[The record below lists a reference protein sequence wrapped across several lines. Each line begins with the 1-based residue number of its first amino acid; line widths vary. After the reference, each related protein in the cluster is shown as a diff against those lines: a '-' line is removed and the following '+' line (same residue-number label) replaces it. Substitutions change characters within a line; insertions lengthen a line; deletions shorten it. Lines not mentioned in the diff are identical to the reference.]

1 MLFNGLY
8 AIFKQKLIIN
18 FVILNNNHDMRLPSI
33 IQYIFKYLLF
43 VFIVCS
49 SFNCSAVIE
58 TVLND
63 NYLSDGEYIFLMYDS
78 WGEKLITKGEMQ
90 FVTRADTTLTGY
102 YQIQY
107 QSDPS
112 LNLSG
117 DIIGTINKKD
127 GKAEFAFGKN
137 FFGDIKVKIDNNI
150 NLANGEWNDVL
161 KKGRFVIFKKANLN
175 SN

>member
-1 MLFNGLY
+1 MRFLSL
-8 AIFKQKLIIN
+8 KQHL
-18 FVILNNNHDMRLPSI
+18 
-33 IQYIFKYLLF
+33 FKYLF
-43 VFIVCS
+43 FIFF
-49 SFNCSAVIE
+49 SFFSYGCSAFFE

-63 NYLSDGEYIFLMYDS
+63 NYLSDGDYIFLMYDT

-90 FVTRADTTLTGY
+90 FVTYADTTLTGY

-112 LNLSG
+112 LNSSG
-117 DIIGTINKKD
+117 DIKGTINKKD

-150 NLANGEWNDVL
+150 NLASGEWSDVF